1 MTAGSGSLPA
11 KRKPHADSAQMLIKT
26 KYREQATGHYTTMF
40 TSLPGT
46 MITLRIA
53 AVPMNF

>member
-11 KRKPHADSAQMLIKT
+11 KRKPQADSVQMLIKT
-26 KYREQATGHYTTMF
+26 KYRDLATQHYTTMF

-46 MITLRIA
+46 MITLRTGE
-53 AVPMNF
+53 VPMNF

>member
-11 KRKPHADSAQMLIKT
+11 KRKPHAVSTHMLIKT
-26 KYREQATGHYTTMF
+26 TYRDPATQHYTTMF

-46 MITLRIA
+46 MITLRTA

>member
-11 KRKPHADSAQMLIKT
+11 KRKPHAHSAQAPIKT
-26 KYREQATGHYTTMF
+26 TYRELATRHYTTMF

-46 MITLRIA
+46 MITLRTA
-53 AVPMNF
+53 EVPMNF